1 MEPVEIDPNKVI
13 QKLAGQVTAQAV
25 TIAQL
30 EAAIEALQA
39 GGSAND
45 ADA

>member
-30 EAAIEALQA
+30 EAVIDVLQS
-39 GGSAND
+39 GGSAD
-45 ADA
+45 G